1 MINTRMAIDF
11 GTSNT
16 VIATWDEATQQSQVL
31 HIPQLGHIY
40 SQNGEPV
47 SVIPSLIH
55 YAGEQQRWLG
65 EQVLARDLYRHPQT
79 FRWMKRYILNR
90 SPLTIRIGERAIS
103 HQIAGRDFLSSVLL
117 FASQEL
123 ELDVDEIALSVP
135 VEAFEYYEDW
145 LGEVAQS
152 VQLPR
157 WRLIDEPSAAALGYG
172 AQIQPGDVY
181 LIFDF
186 GGGTLHASVVLV
198 EEDDNPDKGRRCRVL
213 GKAGLDLGGTT
224 IDQWLFQEV
233 LRRNQRLDSD
243 EDIRQISNALLVSC
257 ERLKEDLTKND
268 SASMHIPNP
277 HHGADLHAEFSRKE
291 FEDLLD
297 QNDLFAQIDR
307 TLRRAIRSAS
317 ERGYDAEAVKAILA
331 VGGSSQ
337 IPAVQTTLRRI
348 FGRERVLAGR
358 PLDAVARGAAAFV
371 AGMDFFDHI
380 QHDYAIRYLNQGR
393 YDYRTIVQRGTPYP
407 TTKPVAHLLVK
418 AAQENQTHLGLSIF
432 EIGHSQPHSAGAVEL
447 VFDPSGAARV
457 MPVTPDEVERRTH
470 FWMNENQLTFLTAEP
485 PAHPGEERFEVEFYI
500 DANKRLLIT
509 ARDLLTGKL
518 THQNYPVVKLV

>member
-1 MINTRMAIDF
+1 M
-11 GTSNT
+11 
-16 VIATWDEATQQSQVL
+16 
-31 HIPQLGHIY
+31 HIPQLGHFY
-40 SQNGEPV
+40 SQNCEQV

-55 YAGEQQRWLG
+55 YTGEQQRWLG
-65 EQVLARDLYRHPQT
+65 EQVLERDLYRHPHT

-90 SPLTIRIGERAIS
+90 SPLTVRIGGRSIS
-103 HQIAGRDFLSSVLL
+103 HHIAGRDFLSSVLL
-117 FASQEL
+117 FASH
-123 ELDVDEIALSVP
+123 ELDLETDEIALSVP
-135 VEAFEYYEDW
+135 VEAFEHYEDW
-145 LGEVAQS
+145 LGDIAQS
-152 VQLPR
+152 VQMPR

-172 AQIQPGDVY
+172 AQIQPGDAY

-198 EEDDNPDKGRRCRVL
+198 EDDDNPDKGRRCRVL
-213 GKAGLDLGGTT
+213 GKAGLDLGGAT

-243 EDIRQISNALLVSC
+243 EDIRQLSNALLVGC
-257 ERLKEDLTKND
+257 EQLKEALTQND
-268 SASMHIPNP
+268 SACLHIPNP
-277 HHGADLHAEFSRKE
+277 HHGPDLYAEFNRAE
-291 FEDLLD
+291 FEELLD

-317 ERGYDAEAVKAILA
+317 ERGYDEEAIKAVLA

-337 IPAVQTTLRRI
+337 VPAVQTTLRRI
-348 FGRERVLAGR
+348 FGRERVLSGR

-371 AGMDFFDHI
+371 AGVDFYDHI

-407 TTKPVAHLLVK
+407 TSQPVARLAIK
-418 AAQENQTHLGLSIF
+418 AAQENQTHLGLAIF
-432 EIGHSQPHSAGAVEL
+432 EIGHSQPHRSGAMEL

-457 MPVTPDEVERRTH
+457 MPVSPDEVERRTR
-470 FWMNENQLTFLTAEP
+470 FWMNENQLTFLTADP
-485 PAHPGEERFEVEFYI
+485 PARPGEERFEVEFYI
-500 DANKRLLIT
+500 DANKRLIIT

-518 THQNYPVVKLV
+518 THQNYPVIKLV

>member
-1 MINTRMAIDF
+1 MNNARMAVDF

-16 VIATWDEATQQSQVL
+16 VIAVWDEAAQQGQVL
-31 HIPQLGHIY
+31 HIPQLSHFYQQSDG
-40 SQNGEPV
+40 PV

-55 YAGEQQRWLG
+55 YASGQQRWLG
-65 EQVLARDLYRHPQT
+65 EQVLERDLYRHPHT

-90 SPLTIRIGERAIS
+90 SPLSIRIGERSIS
-103 HQIAGRDFLSSVLL
+103 PSIAGRDFLTSVLL
-117 FASQEL
+117 FANQEL
-123 ELDVDEIALSVP
+123 DLQVEEIALSVP
-135 VEAFEYYEDW
+135 VEAFEHYEDW

-152 VQLPR
+152 VQMPR

-172 AQIQPGDVY
+172 AHIQPGDVY

-198 EEDDNPDKGRRCRVL
+198 EDDDISVKGRRCRVL
-213 GKAGLDLGGTT
+213 GKAGLDLGGAT
-224 IDQWLFQEV
+224 IDQWIFQEV

-243 EDIRQISNALLVSC
+243 EDIRQISNALLVGC
-257 ERLKEDLTKND
+257 ERIKEDLTHKD
-268 SASMHIPNP
+268 SAALHITNP
-277 HHGADLHAEFSRKE
+277 ITGADLHAEFSRAT
-291 FEDLLD
+291 FEHLLD

-307 TLRRAIRSAS
+307 TLRRAIRAAS
-317 ERGYDAEAVKAILA
+317 ERGYDAEAVKAVLA

-337 IPAVQTTLRRI
+337 IPAVQSTLRRI

-371 AGMDFFDHI
+371 AGVDFFDHI

-393 YDYRTIVQRGTPYP
+393 YDYRAIVSRGAPYP
-407 TTKPVAHLLVK
+407 STQPVARLRIK
-418 AAQENQTHLGLSIF
+418 AAQENQVQLGLAIF
-432 EIGHSQPHSAGAVEL
+432 EIGHNPPESASAVEL

-457 MPVTPDEVERRTH
+457 MPVSPDEVERRTR

-485 PAHPGEERFEVEFYI
+485 PASPGEDRFEVEFNI

-518 THQNYPVVKLV
+518 THQNYPVIKLV